1 MEELKS
7 KYTPLNFLC
16 FAALK
21 AVFICK
27 YLYGYLQRGYAINVY
42 PEQEMCRYLQ
52 LHVDNFKSICVK
64 AKTRFKEMSSNVSL
78 VFRSHASII

>member
-1 MEELKS
+1 
-7 KYTPLNFLC
+7 
-16 FAALK
+16 
-21 AVFICK
+21 
-27 YLYGYLQRGYAINVY
+27 
-42 PEQEMCRYLQ
+42 MCRYLQ